1 MERVVEEYY
10 MANDG
15 SKFEYA
21 DECRKYELSFHPS
34 VKMWK
39 YKPDFNSPI
48 GTIGMGEE
56 TTDFEA
62 AYFIV
67 ASEDDTE
74 YVEEMAFDCGISRD
88 GLDFEG
94 DADAFMWNEAAG
106 EWKRVSDIIED
117 LTAKLAYYKSIYN
130 KMMEE

>member
-10 MANDG
+10 MADDG
-15 SKFEYA
+15 SKFESA
-21 DECRKYELSFHPS
+21 DECRKYERSLHPS
-34 VKMWK
+34 VKMWR
-39 YKPDFNSPI
+39 YKSDLSAPSGLAGI
-48 GTIGMGEE
+48 GEE
-56 TTDFEA
+56 TTNFEA

-74 YVEEMAFDCGISRD
+74 FVEEMAFDTGISTD

-94 DADAFMWNEAAG
+94 DADAFMWNESPG

-117 LTAKLAYYKSIYN
+117 LTAKLVYYKSIYK